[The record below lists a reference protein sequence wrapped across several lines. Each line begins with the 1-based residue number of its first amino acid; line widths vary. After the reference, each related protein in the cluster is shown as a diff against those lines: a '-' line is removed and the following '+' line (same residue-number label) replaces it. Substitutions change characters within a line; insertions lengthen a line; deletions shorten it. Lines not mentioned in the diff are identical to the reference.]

1 MSHESFRFGKDRNN
15 IFSGLDF
22 GSIELEVMS
31 ENKVFVSAFIFGKG
45 EFFPEPR
52 RYILFGIIVELF
64 LVGHLRAHD

>member
-1 MSHESFRFGKDRNN
+1 MSHKSFGFGKDGNY

-22 GSIELEVMS
+22 GSIELKVMF

-52 RYILFGIIVELF
+52 RDIFFWIIVELF